1 MFNYIYI
8 YIFFFFTVQDSQGCT
23 ALHIAITSR
32 HPSCAHILLQQPRLD
47 LSVKD
52 NRGST
57 PFAAALATKDN
68 ETGLAILKRE
78 PKAAEQVS
86 LFSFSS
92 SISSLS
98 SVCFSPSLPFPSF
111 LLPSLSSLSLSLA
124 FVVLCYFYFTCACVS
139 IVSVCLCSYCCVCKH

>member
-86 LFSFSS
+86 LFSFSF

-98 SVCFSPSLPFPSF
+98 RLSVSLHPFLF
-111 LLPSLSSLSLSLA
+111 LPSSFPLSPLSLSL
-124 FVVLCYFYFTCACVS
+124 LP
-139 IVSVCLCSYCCVCKH
+139 L

>member
-8 YIFFFFTVQDSQGCT
+8 FYFIVQDSQGCT

-98 SVCFSPSLPFPSF
+98 RLSVSLHPFLF
-111 LLPSLSSLSLSLA
+111 LSSSSLSLLSLSLA